1 MSDIPIL
8 RLRSGQHR
16 RVRDGHLWI
25 YRDELSSPL
34 PSLEP
39 GSLVRIETS
48 YGYNL
53 GLGFYHP
60 TSTIAVR
67 LLVWDGPVD
76 TAFFA
81 TRLARAL
88 TLRQAYYGESTVY
101 RLAFGESDFLPGL
114 IIDRYGDF
122 VSVQYLAAGMEL
134 RSQSIIEAIRRV
146 LPSLKGIV
154 AKNDSI
160 LREKEGLP
168 RREEVLWGTVPEQ
181 VELLVGSVRMAVDIL
196 RGQKTGLY
204 LDQRANYELVA
215 RFARG
220 RRVLD
225 CFTHQGGFALHCA
238 LHGATDVVGV
248 DSSERAIARANVN
261 AQRNDLA
268 DRCTFHVA
276 DVFEFLKACV
286 GRGEQWDMVILDPPA
301 FAKSKHHVASALRG
315 YAEIN
320 RRALQLLGEGGI
332 LVTASCSHHVTESM
346 LADVV
351 VREARRAG
359 CRVRMIARGMQSPC
373 HPIYAPMPET
383 SYLKLLIYEV
393 VRFGLS

>member
-1 MSDIPIL
+1 
-8 RLRSGQHR
+8 
-16 RVRDGHLWI
+16 LWI

-67 LLVWDGPVD
+67 LLVWDRPVD
-76 TAFFA
+76 ADFFA

-196 RGQKTGLY
+196 GGQKTGLY

-225 CFTHQGGFALHCA
+225 CFTHQGGK
-238 LHGATDVVGV
+238 
-248 DSSERAIARANVN
+248 RAKKLGKGKKN
-261 AQRNDLA
+261 RN
-268 DRCTFHVA
+268 
-276 DVFEFLKACV
+276 
-286 GRGEQWDMVILDPPA
+286 
-301 FAKSKHHVASALRG
+301 
-315 YAEIN
+315 
-320 RRALQLLGEGGI
+320 
-332 LVTASCSHHVTESM
+332 
-346 LADVV
+346 
-351 VREARRAG
+351 
-359 CRVRMIARGMQSPC
+359 
-373 HPIYAPMPET
+373 
-383 SYLKLLIYEV
+383 
-393 VRFGLS
+393 